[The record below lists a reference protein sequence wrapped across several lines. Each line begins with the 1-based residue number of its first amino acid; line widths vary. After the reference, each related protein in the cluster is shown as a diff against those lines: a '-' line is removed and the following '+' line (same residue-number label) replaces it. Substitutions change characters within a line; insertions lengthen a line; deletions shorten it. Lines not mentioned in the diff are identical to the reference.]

1 MARALKFSAAADSRA
16 IDSSSVTAVTGS
28 ITLSSR
34 NEPVWANATVASL
47 PTTRATT
54 IVRLSTITGLTL
66 PGMMLDPGW
75 VSGSA
80 SSARPARGPI
90 PISRTSEAIFQSDSA
105 IVRSAAVGGDRHV
118 ERGLG
123 VEVVR
128 GLADVEAGQAGE
140 SGTRPERE
148 LGVGIDAGPDRR
160 AAERHRQQLGLGG
173 ARPAD
178 RFLDLAGVAA
188 ELLPEPDRRG
198 VLEVRP
204 AGLDHRPEGLL
215 AGDEGG
221 VESFERREQLLLD
234 RDRRRELERGRD
246 DVVRRLAAVDVV
258 VRVDLAAAEA
268 VRGEVRDDL
277 VHVRVGRGARA
288 GLVDVDRE
296 VVVVAALGDLGGGR
310 GDRLG
315 DGSFEEAE
323 LGVRLGRGLLDLG
336 ERPQEAAREA
346 LAGDREVEDGPLG
359 RGAVQ
364 GVGRDLELAH
374 GVLLDAGAGRVGHR
388 VDATRVGGGP
398 AWRAPGPR
406 RLRLVIESARTRTPD
421 DSDCSL
427 GTWARTAV
435 RIR

>member
-54 IVRLSTITGLTL
+54 IVRLSTMTGLTL

-90 PISRTSEAIFQSDSA
+90 PINRTSRSDLPERQRDRA
-105 IVRSAAVGGDRHV
+105 QRPVGRDRHV

-140 SGTRPERE
+140 AGTRSERE
-148 LGVGIDAGPDRR
+148 LRMGIDAGPDRR
-160 AAERHRQQLGLGG
+160 AAEGHRQQLGLCGT
-173 ARPAD
+173 RPAD

-221 VESFERREQLLLD
+221 VESFERGEQLLLD
-234 RDRRRELERGRD
+234 RHRRRKLERGRD

-268 VRGEVRDDL
+268 VRRARCATTSFMLVLVEVPEP
-277 VHVRVGRGARA
+277 V
-288 GLVDVDRE
+288 
-296 VVVVAALGDLGGGR
+296 
-310 GDRLG
+310 
-315 DGSFEEAE
+315 
-323 LGVRLGRGLLDLG
+323 
-336 ERPQEAAREA
+336 
-346 LAGDREVEDGPLG
+346 
-359 RGAVQ
+359 
-364 GVGRDLELAH
+364 
-374 GVLLDAGAGRVGHR
+374 
-388 VDATRVGGGP
+388 
-398 AWRAPGPR
+398 W
-406 RLRLVIESARTRTPD
+406 
-421 DSDCSL
+421 
-427 GTWARTAV
+427 
-435 RIR
+435 